1 MHPSATLQAVT
12 RRIAGVVF
20 SVLLMQLNLGPREVE
35 CTKHAAHG
43 AEAVDSAGQHRGSHE
58 TTHTGHENSDDP
70 ARCDTSDAGACCDSP
85 GSCST
90 TVAVRSSVAAVDP
103 TPAYHSVDA
112 FGATAP
118 AYLIRAPELPPP
130 KA

>member
-1 MHPSATLQAVT
+1 MRPSTTLQAVT

-35 CTKHAAHG
+35 CTKHAKHG
-43 AEAVDSAGQHRGSHE
+43 AEAVDLASPDVAPTAGHQNHQPA
-58 TTHTGHENSDDP
+58 DDRTP
-70 ARCDTSDAGACCDSP
+70 CDTPDTGACCDSL

-90 TVAVRSSVAAVDP
+90 TVAIRSSVSAPNVA
-103 TPAYHSVDA
+103 PAYYSVDA